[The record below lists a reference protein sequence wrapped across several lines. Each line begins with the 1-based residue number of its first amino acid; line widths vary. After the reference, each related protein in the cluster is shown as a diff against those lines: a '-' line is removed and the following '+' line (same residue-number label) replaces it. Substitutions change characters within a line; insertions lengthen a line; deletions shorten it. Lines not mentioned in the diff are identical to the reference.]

1 MPRIPVLAA
10 AMILAGAVPALAQS
24 AGQTIDVG
32 GWKVTRMHNPDGTF
46 KQCNATMT
54 YDDKSILAFAASA
67 EKKVYVVIIEP
78 EFKLTEGQTYKS
90 SFRLDAN
97 PAVAADAIAASVKT
111 LVIPI
116 ADDDAFMSGAM
127 TASTLTIEAGGQTI
141 EEPLDGSKNAINQ
154 LAECAVAGITGK

>member
-1 MPRIPVLAA
+1 MRRILTLAA
-10 AMILAGAVPALAQS
+10 AALLFGGLPALAQS

-32 GWKVTRMHNPDGTF
+32 GWKVTRMHNPDGSF

-54 YDDKSILAFAASA
+54 YDDKSILGFAASA

-78 EFKLTEGQTYKS
+78 EFKLTEGQVYKAS
-90 SFRLDAN
+90 YKLDGA
-97 PAVAADAIAASVKT
+97 PAVAADAIAASANT

-116 ADDDAFMSGAM
+116 ASEGPFMDGAM
-127 TASTLTIEAGGQTI
+127 AANSLTIEAGGQTI

-154 LAECAVAGITGK
+154 LGECAVAGITGK